1 MSGITA
7 QEAFNR
13 LDSITTK
20 EELLSLINEISI
32 ESSGTKTA
40 LYFPRSQRP
49 RWECI

>member
-20 EELLSLINEISI
+20 EELLSFLVPNVHV
-32 ESSGTKTA
+32 GNAYKN
-40 LYFPRSQRP
+40 
-49 RWECI
+49 

>member
-20 EELLSLINEISI
+20 EELFFFVPNVHVGNAYKLMN
-32 ESSGTKTA
+32 
-40 LYFPRSQRP
+40 
-49 RWECI
+49 